1 MKQTKT
7 MKNVAAFA
15 LCVALAG
22 NAWAHGEAPKHG
34 GIMQT
39 ASDISFELVNQD
51 GKEGKVTIYVEDHG
65 KAVSTAGASG
75 KMTTL
80 NGKEKTEVQLTPG
93 GANTMTSSGDAKLAA
108 GSKVIA
114 SMTLPDKRT
123 VNVRF
128 SVK

>member
-1 MKQTKT
+1 MEKT
-7 MKNVAAFA
+7 MKQMTISAAAFA

-22 NAWAHGEAPKHG
+22 HAWAHGEAPKHG

-39 ASDISFELVNQD
+39 VSDISFELVNQD
-51 GKEGKVTIYVEDHG
+51 GKATIYVEDHG
-65 KAVSTAGASG
+65 KEVATAGASG
-75 KMTTL
+75 KLTTL
-80 NGKEKTEVQLTPG
+80 NGKEKTEVPLAPSGTN
-93 GANTMTSSGDAKLAA
+93 AMTSSGDARLSA

>member
-1 MKQTKT
+1 MKQMKT
-7 MKNVAAFA
+7 MKSAAAFA

-34 GIMQT
+34 GTMQT
-39 ASDISFELVNQD
+39 ASDISFELVSKD
-51 GKEGKVTIYVEDHG
+51 GKATIYVEDHG
-65 KAVSTAGASG
+65 KAVPTAGASG

-80 NGKEKTEVQLTPG
+80 NGKKKTEVQLAPS
-93 GANTMTSSGDAKLAA
+93 GANMMTSSGDAKLSA

>member
-1 MKQTKT
+1 MKQMKS
-7 MKNVAAFA
+7 MKNGAAFA
-15 LCVALAG
+15 LCLALAG

-39 ASDISFELVNQD
+39 ASDISVELVNEN
-51 GKEGKVTIYVEDHG
+51 GKATIYVADHG
-65 KAVSTAGASG
+65 KAVATAGASG

-80 NGKEKTEVQLTPG
+80 NGREKTEIALTPG
-93 GANTMTSSGDAKLAA
+93 GANTMTSSADARLST

-114 SMTLPDKRT
+114 SIMLADKRKVT
-123 VNVRF
+123 VRF

>member
-1 MKQTKT
+1 MKQMTT
-7 MKNVAAFA
+7 SAAVFT
-15 LCVALAG
+15 LCVAFAG

-51 GKEGKVTIYVEDHG
+51 GKEGKVTIYIEDHG
-65 KAVSTAGASG
+65 KAVATAGASG
-75 KMTTL
+75 KLTTL
-80 NGKEKTEVQLTPG
+80 NGKEKTEVQLAPSGTN
-93 GANTMTSSGDAKLAA
+93 AMTSSGDAKLSA